1 VKDYARTKGGIA
13 ISISG
18 EKAAE
23 LTERLAR
30 KEAWIMHDAGVANKS
45 PADFKIPKP

>member
-1 VKDYARTKGGIA
+1 MKGGIP

-30 KEAWIMHDAGVANKS
+30 KEAWILADAGVAVKS
-45 PADFKIPKP
+45 PVDFKIPKP